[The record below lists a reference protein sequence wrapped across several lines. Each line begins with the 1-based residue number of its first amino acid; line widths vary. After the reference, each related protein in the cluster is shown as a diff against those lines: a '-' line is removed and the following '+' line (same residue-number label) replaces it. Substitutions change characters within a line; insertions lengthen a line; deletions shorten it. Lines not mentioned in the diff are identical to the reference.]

1 MLIEGE
7 GAPVPPTRAQDQPT
21 AVVTGASR
29 GIGARI
35 AAALGDSHRL
45 VLGGRGSPAL
55 TRLARELPDAQAWPV
70 NLADPRA
77 LHVPPGIERLDALIH
92 NAGVLATGR
101 IEECDGGLWRRTF
114 EVNVFAVVELTR
126 LLLPALRK
134 AGGHVVLINSTAGLQ
149 ANAARGAYSASKYA
163 LRAFADSLRAEE
175 PRLRVTTVF
184 LGRVATDMQRDV
196 CAVEGLRYQPERYL
210 SPATVAETV
219 RAVLAAPREACATE
233 LVLRPGATRGSD

>member
-7 GAPVPPTRAQDQPT
+7 GSPVSRAGAGDWPT

-35 AAALGDSHRL
+35 AAALAPSHQL
-45 VLGGRGSPAL
+45 VLGGRGSPELA
-55 TRLARELPDAQAWPV
+55 RLAGRLPRARAWPV
-70 NLADPRA
+70 NLADPGA
-77 LHVPPGIERLDALIH
+77 LHVPPGVERLDALIH

-114 EVNVFAVVELTR
+114 EVNLFAVVELTR
-126 LLLPALRK
+126 LLLPALRA
-134 AGGHVVLINSTAGLQ
+134 AGGHVVLVNSTAGLQ
-149 ANAARGAYSASKYA
+149 ANPARAVYSASKYA
-163 LRAFADSLRAEE
+163 LRAFADALRAEE
-175 PRLRVTTVF
+175 PALRVTTIF

-210 SPATVAETV
+210 SPATVAEAV
-219 RAVLAAPREACATE
+219 RGLLAAPRESVVSE
-233 LVLRPGATRGSD
+233 LVLRPALSPGTA